1 MKNIIRPLLIM
12 AIVSLAACNT
22 AYNDGETSGTSSEE
36 LEETTTI
43 KPSFVNAD
51 MEISAQ
57 VQQVYAGY
65 LRVQAALASD
75 KSAEAATWAMSI
87 SELIKTFDTANL
99 PADQKQAYEAQSGK
113 IRESVSNMGNTRDI
127 VSQRAAFA
135 LLSDQVYEL
144 VKSFGNDKPVYQNH
158 CPMAFD
164 GKGASW
170 LSDKVKIRNPYYG
183 SKMLECGDVVSVIKK

>member
-22 AYNDGETSGTSSEE
+22 AYNDEETSGTSSEE

-51 MEISAQ
+51 VKISAQ
-57 VQQVYAGY
+57 VQHIYAGY
-65 LRVQAALASD
+65 LHVQAALAGD
-75 KSAEAATWAMSI
+75 KSAEAATWGMRI

-127 VSQRAAFA
+127 TSQRAAFA

-144 VKSFGNDKPVYQNH
+144 VKSFGNDKPVYENH

-183 SKMLECGDVVSVIKK
+183 SKMLECGDVVSVVKK